1 MPRLVLAFF
10 ALAFCSCVSYVAPAP
25 GSDYGAPP
33 TKAIRKPIARYFGE
47 VLKDPGAAKYRFGT
61 PRKAYAHRSGVPEV
75 AFQGWGIPVE
85 VNARNTFGGYGGF
98 EMFFALVRDG
108 ELRSVVSKDDGYSV
122 VLSDEDGARID
133 LWKLEFEA
141 KKERDERLQQLSLQ

>member
-1 MPRLVLAFF
+1 MPRLVLVVL
-10 ALAFCSCVSYVAPAP
+10 ALAATACVSYQAPMSAE
-25 GSDYGAPP
+25 YGPPP
-33 TKAIRKPIARYFGE
+33 TKAIRQPILEHFGDL
-47 VLKDPGAAKYRFGT
+47 LKDPAAAKYRFGV
-61 PRKAYAHRSGVPEV
+61 PRKTYAHKSGVAAV

-98 EMFFALVRDG
+98 EMFYALVRDG

-122 VLSDEDGARID
+122 VLSDEDHERID

-141 KKERDERLQQLSLQ
+141 KKEREARLQKMSLH

>member
-1 MPRLVLAFF
+1 MPRLILAS
-10 ALAFCSCVSYVAPAP
+10 LTLLLSSCVSYVPPAP
-25 GSDYGAPP
+25 GSDYGEPP
-33 TKAIRKPIARYFGE
+33 TKAIRKPIVRYFGE
-47 VLKDPGAAKYRFGT
+47 VLKDPGAAKYRFGSPLKT
-61 PRKAYAHRSGVPEV
+61 YAHRSGVPEV

-98 EMFFALVRDG
+98 EMFFALVRDD

-122 VLSDEDGARID
+122 VLSNEDGERID

-141 KKERDERLQQLSLQ
+141 KKERDERLQRMSLQ